1 MEPFESKIEAG
12 EKNFD
17 VFRDEYWAKMILA
30 NKIIDDKLLVSN
42 ELPYVR
48 LRQYNEAG
56 ESDKAFNER
65 KFIYFRE
72 MRELDESNG
81 LWKINWEEQVMLYYK
96 YLPYHD
102 EVNIMLDGKHIVIPK
117 KTYDVEKLNK
127 TLSEKGLDEL
137 QLSCA
142 TASPSAEAAGTR

>member
-81 LWKINWEEQVMLYYK
+81 EDKLGRASNAILQVSAISRRSQYY
-96 YLPYHD
+96 
-102 EVNIMLDGKHIVIPK
+102 V
-117 KTYDVEKLNK
+117 
-127 TLSEKGLDEL
+127 
-137 QLSCA
+137 
-142 TASPSAEAAGTR
+142 RW

>member
-1 MEPFESKIEAG
+1 MEPCESKILAG
-12 EKNFD
+12 QTNFD
-17 VFRDEYWAKMILA
+17 IFRDEYHAKMILT

-48 LRQYNEAG
+48 LREYIEAD
-56 ESDKAFNER
+56 EKDKAFNER

-72 MRELDESNG
+72 MEDLDKSNG

-96 YLPYHD
+96 YLPYHE

-117 KTYDVEKLNK
+117 KPYPLAEVNK
-127 TLSEKGLDEL
+127 TLPQKLNGDS
-137 QLSCA
+137 S
-142 TASPSAEAAGTR
+142 

>member
-1 MEPFESKIEAG
+1 MDLFESEIEGG
-12 EKNFD
+12 ERGYQRFL
-17 VFRDEYWAKMILA
+17 DEYWAKMILA

-48 LRQYNEAG
+48 LRMYNEAG
-56 ESDKAFNER
+56 ESAKALEER

-72 MRELDESNG
+72 MKELDESNG

-117 KTYDVEKLNK
+117 KSYPLAELNK
-127 TLSEKGLDEL
+127 TLSEKGLDPL
-137 QLSCA
+137 PQNLNGGS
-142 TASPSAEAAGTR
+142 S